1 MSIKALVYDIE
12 IDILKIHY
20 DPMILKLKKDL
31 HLTISK
37 IKTLLFSQYF
47 YFFTIGKINFESY
60 IKTSFNELILEDS
73 YIEKLEK
80 KYKKSFN
87 YNIERKQNIVIYED
101 LFDLNIYFS
110 ADIDN
115 TISTALIKKDPSLS
129 KKTFFSSKFHAVK
142 QEELFLDKLQK
153 NTDLDFN
160 QILIV
165 DDNIDVL
172 LNAKNKGYL
181 TLFYNGKSD
190 FDKMLKLVIENQ
202 EK

>member
-1 MSIKALVYDIE
+1 
-12 IDILKIHY
+12 
-20 DPMILKLKKDL
+20 
-31 HLTISK
+31 
-37 IKTLLFSQYF
+37 
-47 YFFTIGKINFESY
+47 
-60 IKTSFNELILEDS
+60 DS

-87 YNIERKQNIVIYED
+87 YNIERKHNIVIYED

-110 ADIDN
+110 GDLDS
-115 TISTALIKKDPSLS
+115 TIASTLFKKDPSLS
-129 KKTFFSSKFHAVK
+129 KKSFFSSKFHAVK

-153 NTDLDFN
+153 NIDLDFN
-160 QILIV
+160 EILIV

-181 TLFYNGKSD
+181 TLFYDGKSN
-190 FDKMLKLVIENQ
+190 FDKMLKLIIENQ

>member
-20 DPMILKLKKDL
+20 DPLILKLKKDL

-60 IKTSFNELILEDS
+60 IKTSFNEFVLEDS

-87 YNIERKQNIVIYED
+87 YYIERKQNIVIYED
-101 LFDLNIYFS
+101 LFDLDIYFS

-115 TISTALIKKDPSLS
+115 TIATVLIKKDPSLS

-153 NTDLDFN
+153 N
-160 QILIV
+160 
-165 DDNIDVL
+165 ID
-172 LNAKNKGYL
+172 
-181 TLFYNGKSD
+181 
-190 FDKMLKLVIENQ
+190 
-202 EK
+202 